1 MNLESL
7 LFLLG
12 GGSIATVISVL
23 FQHFQKK
30 QDNKIDWY
38 DRAVAQVK
46 EMDENVKELKEL
58 LQESQDKNK
67 ELTKE
72 NIELQRAIM
81 KMEISI
87 DRLKDEL
94 LHYEKQARSRS
105 QKGGGRHG
113 VSRNTDE
120 QRTRTFNHPNTA
132 DHNVGTSHQEN
143 EHPE

>member
-23 FQHFQKK
+23 FQNYQKR

-46 EMDENVKELKEL
+46 VMDENVKELKQL

-94 LHYEKQARSRS
+94 LNYEKQARSRS
-105 QKGGGRHG
+105 QKGGESHG
-113 VSRNTDE
+113 ISRNTDE
-120 QRTRTFNHPNTA
+120 
-132 DHNVGTSHQEN
+132 
-143 EHPE
+143 

>member
-1 MNLESL
+1 MNLESI

-38 DRAVAQVK
+38 DRAVSQVK
-46 EMDENVKELKEL
+46 ELDENVKELKEL

-94 LHYEKQARSRS
+94 LHYEKQNRSRS
-105 QKGGGRHG
+105 QKGGESHG
-113 VSRNTDE
+113 ISRNTDE
-120 QRTRTFNHPNTA
+120 
-132 DHNVGTSHQEN
+132 
-143 EHPE
+143 